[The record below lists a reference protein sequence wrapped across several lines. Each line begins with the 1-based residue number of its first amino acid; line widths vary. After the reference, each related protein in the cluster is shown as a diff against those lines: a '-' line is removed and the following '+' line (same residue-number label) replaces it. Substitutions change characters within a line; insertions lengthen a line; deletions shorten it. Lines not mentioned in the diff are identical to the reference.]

1 MTRAVPGLF
10 HARLGEALKAGSLVR
25 LVLAGPRPGVAA
37 RQMVIRPVVL
47 KAGPCFSVVWR
58 EERRDVTKNHSG
70 DEVVELCRERIGPE
84 YTGAHLYTTTAT
96 FQLDCRDPA
105 RPHLST
111 APGVAAVAPE
121 ALQHDRVR
129 QRSVS
134 AKAPWLHLLG
144 VTNADGRV
152 AKGMEA
158 KFRQIHRFVELL
170 DPLLREA
177 SFPIEGVRTLVDMG
191 CGKGYLTFAACEH
204 VQRAGGAPWKVRGIE
219 VREELVRLCESAVTT
234 TGITGLEFVQG
245 AIEDTVVERADVLVA
260 LHACD
265 TATDAALARGIRLRS
280 SLILVAPCCQK
291 EVRPQLV
298 PSPVLARPLRHGI
311 FRERHAEFATDAIRA
326 ELLEWAGYDTRVF
339 EFISPEHTGKNLMI
353 AAVRRESGTGL
364 DPAVAA
370 EAVRMLAAFYGIRH
384 QRLAELIG
392 FDLAAP

>member
-1 MTRAVPGLF
+1 MTRDALGQF
-10 HARLGEALKAGSLVR
+10 HARLSEAVKAGSLVR

-37 RQMVIRPVVL
+37 RQVVIRPVVL

-70 DEVVELCRERIGPE
+70 DEVAGMCRARIGLE
-84 YTGAHLYTTTAT
+84 YSGAHLYTTNAT
-96 FQLDCRDPA
+96 YQLECRDPA
-105 RPHLST
+105 RPRLST
-111 APGVAAVAPE
+111 APGVPAVALE
-121 ALQHDRVR
+121 ALRHDKARR
-129 QRSVS
+129 RSVS
-134 AKAPWLHLLG
+134 AGSRWLQLLG
-144 VTNADGRV
+144 VTTAEGRGV
-152 AKGMEA
+152 KGMEA

-177 SFPIEGVRTLVDMG
+177 SFSVEGIRTLVDMG

-204 VQRAGGAPWKVRGIE
+204 LQQAGGMPWRVRGVE
-219 VREELVRLCESAVTT
+219 VREELVKLCQSVVTT
-234 TGITGLEFVQG
+234 VGIEGLEFVEG
-245 AIEDTVVERADVLVA
+245 TIENTAVERADVLVA

-265 TATDAALARGIRLRS
+265 TATDAALAQGIRLSS
-280 SLILVAPCCQK
+280 SLIVVAPCCQK

-298 PSPVLARPLRHGI
+298 PPEVLERPLRHGI

-353 AAVRRESGTGL
+353 AAVRRKIPSDT
-364 DPAVAA
+364 AA
-370 EAVRMLAAFYGIRH
+370 AAAGVRRLAAFYGIRR

-392 FDLAAP
+392 FDLNAP